1 MNCNSNGVKC
11 SQSNFFSAHDLY
23 NYFVSLT
30 VRHRNQQQQL
40 WEKLNL
46 TFFLDQMPV
55 NKSFTRL

>member
-1 MNCNSNGVKC
+1 MESTVAN
-11 SQSNFFSAHDLY
+11 QIFFSKHDLY

-30 VRHRNQQQQL
+30 VRHKKQQQEL

-55 NKSFTRL
+55 NKSFAWL